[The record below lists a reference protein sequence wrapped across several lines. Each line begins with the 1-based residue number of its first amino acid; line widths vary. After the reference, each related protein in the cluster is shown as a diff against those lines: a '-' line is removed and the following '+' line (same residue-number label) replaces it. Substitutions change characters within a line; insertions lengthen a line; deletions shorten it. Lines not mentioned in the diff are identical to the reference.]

1 MTHSYGRCIHRHTH
15 SDTHTYTH
23 THTRRHRYIYTHIHR
38 QPNRATLI
46 GRHTNTHCKCP
57 WTGEPA
63 GAFKQANS
71 HTPAHLKEAL
81 AQLGQPCIAW
91 VSPAT
96 SIALDSS
103 PPCLPAQVPH
113 CLWELLLKV
122 TFSEGPFP
130 DGPALR
136 FTPRM
141 TFLKTWQAQLA
152 LSVHQLG
159 FPVGFINPH
168 LSGCDVDSV
177 NVYAFTTSG
186 MRTLLHHRADSSAS
200 GSLLPTPSASA
211 RAGRPHRSGAHSCF
225 LLPEGHL
232 WGDPGC
238 FWSSLLPFLPNPST
252 RAPKSCC
259 SVIHLGLCWVC
270 FPFLFFV
277 KSAFALSAY
286 SI

>member
-1 MTHSYGRCIHRHTH
+1 M
-15 SDTHTYTH
+15 
-23 THTRRHRYIYTHIHR
+23 
-38 QPNRATLI
+38 
-46 GRHTNTHCKCP
+46 
-57 WTGEPA
+57 
-63 GAFKQANS
+63 
-71 HTPAHLKEAL
+71 
-81 AQLGQPCIAW
+81 
-91 VSPAT
+91 
-96 SIALDSS
+96 
-103 PPCLPAQVPH
+103 
-113 CLWELLLKV
+113 KV

-141 TFLKTWQAQLA
+141 MFLKTWQAQLA
-152 LSVHQLG
+152 LSAHQPG

-177 NVYAFTTSG
+177 NVCAFTTSG
-186 MRTLLHHRADSSAS
+186 MRALLHHRADSSAS
-200 GSLLPTPSASA
+200 GSPAPIPYASA
-211 RAGRPHRSGAHSCF
+211 RARRPHRAGAHSFF

-252 RAPKSCC
+252 RAPKSYC
-259 SVIHLGLCWVC
+259 SVIHLDLCWVY

-277 KSAFALSAY
+277 KSTFALPAN

>member
-1 MTHSYGRCIHRHTH
+1 M
-15 SDTHTYTH
+15 
-23 THTRRHRYIYTHIHR
+23 
-38 QPNRATLI
+38 
-46 GRHTNTHCKCP
+46 
-57 WTGEPA
+57 
-63 GAFKQANS
+63 
-71 HTPAHLKEAL
+71 
-81 AQLGQPCIAW
+81 
-91 VSPAT
+91 
-96 SIALDSS
+96 
-103 PPCLPAQVPH
+103 
-113 CLWELLLKV
+113 KV

-177 NVYAFTTSG
+177 NVYTFTTSG

-211 RAGRPHRSGAHSCF
+211 RAGRPHRAGAHSCF